1 MKQGLPLAAVAWAAT
16 IASAAAIAG
25 CGGNQTKASA
35 PENRQADKRGAALAC
50 MTGEKKLDAHAVGK
64 DAIQVD
70 GDTGPHVRFFL
81 TGGEAEADQ
90 FEGHAEGSEQI
101 GSALLFP
108 RRGSDE
114 LVEQVEDCLTSL

>member
-1 MKQGLPLAAVAWAAT
+1 MRKALPLLAVACLA
-16 IASAAAIAG
+16 AG

-50 MTGEKKLDAHAVGK
+50 MTGEKKLDARAVGK

-70 GDTGPHVRFFL
+70 GRTGPHVRFYL

-90 FEGHAEGSEQI
+90 FEGKAEGSEQI
-101 GSALLFP
+101 RSALLFP
-108 RRGSDE
+108 RKGSDQ